1 MEREKELLEIIE
13 RVDADKKAVL
23 TPLIADIVY
32 MEGSLQELR
41 KLPFIR
47 IHPKDM
53 ARQQVTP
60 AAKQYKETM
69 QAYLNAVKVVL
80 TALYRNEGDGA
91 DELLAKL
98 KEFEI
103 S

>member
-1 MEREKELLEIIE
+1 MDREKELLDIIE

-32 MEGSLQELR
+32 MEGRLRELR

-47 IHPKDM
+47 IHPKDL

-91 DELLAKL
+91 DELMAKL
-98 KEFEI
+98 QEFEL

>member
-1 MEREKELLEIIE
+1 
-13 RVDADKKAVL
+13 
-23 TPLIADIVY
+23 
-32 MEGSLQELR
+32 
-41 KLPFIR
+41 
-47 IHPKDM
+47 
-53 ARQQVTP
+53 
-60 AAKQYKETM
+60 M

-80 TALYRNEGDGA
+80 TALYRNESDGA

>member
-1 MEREKELLEIIE
+1 MNREKELLDIIE

-32 MEGSLQELR
+32 MEGRLRELR

-47 IHPKDM
+47 IHPKDL

-91 DELLAKL
+91 DELMAKL
-98 KEFEI
+98 QEFEL